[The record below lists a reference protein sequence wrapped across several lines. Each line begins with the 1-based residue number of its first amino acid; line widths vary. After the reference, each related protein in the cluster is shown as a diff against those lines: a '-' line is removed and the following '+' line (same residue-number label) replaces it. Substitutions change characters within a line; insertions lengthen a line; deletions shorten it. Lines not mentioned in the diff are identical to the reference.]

1 MRLRPMA
8 PHPDKDAFELV
19 RKLSAELRRR
29 AGEVDTIF
37 DLLPIGIGIADD
49 PECRDIRVNRA
60 FAEQLGI
67 SPGDNASLSAPQ
79 AERPAFQVI
88 RDGRELRPDELPMQT
103 AAREGIEVRE
113 VELDVVRA
121 DGRRVTLYEY
131 AAPLFDEQGRVRGAL
146 GVFVDISARRRL
158 EQEQR
163 FLAEASSVLA
173 ASLDYESTLR
183 ALAQLAVPAFGDYCA
198 VDVQRQDGAFER
210 VELFTADE
218 ARQPIAEALKAFPPA
233 LGVDSPAARAIRTG
247 EVIVVNE
254 SGEAL
259 LAQAAQSAKHLE
271 LLRGFGATSFLMV
284 PLRAR
289 ARTLGLLTAG
299 SFSGRRYE
307 DRDVALALNIA
318 GRAALALDNALL
330 YRDAQEA
337 NRLKE
342 EFLATLSHE
351 LRTPLNALLGWTR
364 MLKNDQ
370 LDAAGR
376 QRALETIERN
386 AQAQTLLI
394 NDLLDVAR
402 VTAGKLRLQEVRV
415 DIPAV
420 VQAALDAVRPLAR
433 ARGVRIDAVVP
444 PVEAVVTGDPD
455 RLQQVIW
462 NLLSNAVKFTPD
474 GGRVEVAVEEP
485 AGAVQ
490 IRVRDTGIG
499 IEPELLPFVFERF
512 RQGDSSTTRAHG
524 GLGLGLAIVRHLVE
538 LHGGLVT
545 ASSDGPSHGA
555 EFVVTLPA
563 SAAPEERHSQSPI
576 LGFADS

>member
-1 MRLRPMA
+1 MA
-8 PHPDKDAFELV
+8 PHRADTEAFELV

-29 AGEVDTIF
+29 AGEVETIF

-49 PECRDIRVNRA
+49 PECKDIRVNRA

-67 SPGDNASLSAPQ
+67 AASDNASLSAPPG
-79 AERPAFQVI
+79 ERPDFQVI
-88 RDGRELRPDELPMQT
+88 KDGRVMGPDELPMQT
-103 AAREGIEVRE
+103 AAREGREVRE
-113 VELDVVRA
+113 VEVDVVRA
-121 DGRRVTLYEY
+121 DGKRVTLYEY
-131 AAPLFDEQGRVRGAL
+131 AAPLFDEQGQVRGAL
-146 GVFVDISARRRL
+146 GVFVDISARRQI

-163 FLAEASSVLA
+163 FLAEASRVLS
-173 ASLDYESTLR
+173 ASLDYEPTLR
-183 ALAQLAVPAFGDYCA
+183 ALAQLAVPVFGDYCA
-198 VDVQRQDGAFER
+198 VDVLRQDGTFAR
-210 VELFTADE
+210 VELFTNDE
-218 ARQPIAEALKAFPPA
+218 ARQPIAAALKAYPPA
-233 LGVDSPAARAIRTG
+233 IGVDSPAADAIRTG
-247 EVIVVNE
+247 EVIVVNDAGSE
-254 SGEAL
+254 VL
-259 LAQAAQSAKHLE
+259 PQAAQSEEHRD
-271 LLRGFGATSFLMV
+271 LLRRWGTTSFLMV

-289 ARTLGLLTAG
+289 ARTLGLVTLG
-299 SFSGRRYE
+299 SFTRRQYE

-337 NRLKE
+337 NRLKD

-364 MLKNDQ
+364 MLRGDH

-376 QRALETIERN
+376 LRALETIERN
-386 AQAQTLLI
+386 AHAQATLI
-394 NDLLDVAR
+394 NDLLDIAR
-402 VTAGKLRLQEVRV
+402 VTTGKMRLQEVSV
-415 DIPAV
+415 NIPAV

-433 ARGVRIDAVVP
+433 ARGVRIETVIP
-444 PVEAVVTGDPD
+444 PVQGVVTGDPD

-462 NLLSNAVKFTPD
+462 NLLSNAVKFTPE
-474 GGRVEVAVEEP
+474 GGLVDVTVEEP

-499 IEPELLPFVFERF
+499 IEPELLPFVFDRF

-545 ASSDGPSHGA
+545 ASSDGRSHGA
-555 EFVVTLPA
+555 EFIVTLPA
-563 SAAPEERHSQSPI
+563 SAPEGARQAGSPVSK
-576 LGFADS
+576 GAGS